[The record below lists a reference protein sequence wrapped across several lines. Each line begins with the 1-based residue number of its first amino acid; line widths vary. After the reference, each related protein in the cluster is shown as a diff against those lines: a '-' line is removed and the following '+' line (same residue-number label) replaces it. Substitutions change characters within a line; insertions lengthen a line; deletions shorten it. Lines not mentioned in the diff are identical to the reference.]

1 MNTESI
7 KNPNEPARSSRLKKE
22 NTQLNL
28 EEIVSISN
36 KIGLE
41 YVEAKKKAEYYE
53 LLKPSKRAQAME
65 KYDDEKRSEAK
76 IRRLAETDPDYLQ
89 FINQLVEAKSN
100 SEKLKIRYESYKNLF
115 EAKRSLLSYQKAEM
129 NIL

>member
-1 MNTESI
+1 MM
-7 KNPNEPARSSRLKKE
+7 KNVVKK
-22 NTQLNL
+22 
-28 EEIVSISN
+28 
-36 KIGLE
+36 
-41 YVEAKKKAEYYE
+41 
-53 LLKPSKRAQAME
+53 
-65 KYDDEKRSEAK
+65 K